1 MIKDKA
7 KILIIEDDN
16 NIAELEKDYLEI
28 NGYETKIV
36 VDGLEGV
43 KEARTQ
49 KYDLIIIDV
58 MLPTINGFDICAMI
72 RDELSIPMIIVSA
85 RNDDI
90 DKIKGLGLGA
100 DDYITKPFSPSEL
113 IARVKNQL
121 ARYERFLKTNDE
133 GSILEYH
140 NILLNKEAR
149 KVIVGGTEVPFTTTE
164 FDMLLYFMKN
174 PDIVHSKSMLFDR
187 IWGEDEYGDI
197 ATVAVYVQKIR
208 KKIEKDP
215 SNPRIIETVWGAG
228 YRFNKL

>member
-1 MIKDKA
+1 MA
-7 KILIIEDDN
+7 KILIIEDDS

-28 NGYETKIV
+28 NGYETKVV

-43 KEARTQ
+43 KEARTKQ
-49 KYDLIIIDV
+49 YDLIIIDV

-85 RNDDI
+85 RTDDI

-121 ARYERFLKTNDE
+121 TRYERFLKTNE
-133 GSILEYH
+133 ESSVLEYH
-140 NILLNKEAR
+140 HITLNKEAR
-149 KVIVGGTEVPFTTTE
+149 KVTVSGVEVPFTTTE

-174 PDIVHSKSMLFDR
+174 PDIVHSKSTLFDR

-208 KKIEKDP
+208 KKIEKEP

>member
-1 MIKDKA
+1 MA
-7 KILIIEDDN
+7 RILIIEDDS

-28 NGYETKIV
+28 NGYETKVV
-36 VDGLEGV
+36 VDGLDGV
-43 KEARTQ
+43 KEARTK
-49 KYDLIIIDV
+49 KYDLIIIDL

-121 ARYERFLKTNDE
+121 TRYERFLKTNE
-133 GSILEYH
+133 ESSVLEFH
-140 NILLNKEAR
+140 HITLNKEAR
-149 KVIVGGTEVPFTTTE
+149 KVTVGGVEVPFTTTE
-164 FDMLLYFMKN
+164 FDMLLFFMKN
-174 PDIVHSKSMLFDR
+174 PDVVHSKSILFDR

-208 KKIEKDP
+208 KKIEKEP

-228 YRFNKL
+228 YRFNKV

>member
-1 MIKDKA
+1 MA
-7 KILIIEDDN
+7 RILIIEDDS

-28 NGYETKIV
+28 NGYETKII

-43 KEARTQ
+43 KEARTK
-49 KYDLIIIDV
+49 KYDLIIIDL

-121 ARYERFLKTNDE
+121 SRYERFLKANE
-133 GSILEYH
+133 ESSILEFH
-140 NILLNKEAR
+140 NLTLNKEAR
-149 KVIVGGTEVPFTTTE
+149 KVTVSGVEVAFTTTE
-164 FDMLLYFMKN
+164 FDMLLFFMKN
-174 PDIVHSKSMLFDR
+174 PDVVHSKSILFDR

-208 KKIEKDP
+208 KKIEKEP

-228 YRFNKL
+228 YRFNKV

>member
-1 MIKDKA
+1 MA
-7 KILIIEDDN
+7 KILIIEDDS

-28 NGYETKIV
+28 NGYETKVV

-43 KEARTQ
+43 KEARTKQ
-49 KYDLIIIDV
+49 YDLIIIDV

-121 ARYERFLKTNDE
+121 VRYERFLKVNEET
-133 GSILEYH
+133 SILEYH
-140 NILLNKEAR
+140 NIVLNKEAR
-149 KVIVGGTEVPFTTTE
+149 KVTIGGVDVPFTTTE

-215 SNPRIIETVWGAG
+215 SNPRVIETVWGAG

>member
-1 MIKDKA
+1 MA
-7 KILIIEDDN
+7 KILIIEDDK
-16 NIAELEKDYLEI
+16 NIAGLEKDYLEM

-36 VDGLEGV
+36 ADGLEGV
-43 KEARTQ
+43 KEART
-49 KYDLIIIDV
+49 KVYDLIIIDV

-121 ARYERFLKTNDE
+121 ARYERFLKTNED
-133 GSILEYH
+133 GVTLEYH
-140 NILLNKEAR
+140 NIVLNKESR
-149 KVIVGGTEVPFTTTE
+149 KVIIGGKEVAFTATE
-164 FDMLLYFMKN
+164 FDMLQFFMKN
-174 PDIVHSKSMLFDR
+174 PDIVHSKTILFDR

-197 ATVAVYVQKIR
+197 ATVAVYIQKIR
-208 KKIEKDP
+208 KKIEKNP
-215 SNPRIIETVWGAG
+215 SSPKIIETVWGAG
-228 YRFNKL
+228 YRFNKF